1 MILNGGKIYNSRIV
15 FDDDSLKA
23 IAEATGDTRARLPRR
38 TATEAPFRGVE
49 RLLLYFVQPIMQS
62 SHRKTPCPLRI
73 QNKDYGQFACKGHGA
88 ALPKNVQIKE
98 QPNRLATFRN

>member
-23 IAEATGDTRARLPRR
+23 IAEATGTRVQDYRDGLQLKHLSEGWKGCYFISAADYAAL
-38 TATEAPFRGVE
+38 TEKPLAPYGFKIKTMGRG
-49 RLLLYFVQPIMQS
+49 
-62 SHRKTPCPLRI
+62 
-73 QNKDYGQFACKGHGA
+73 GKGHGA

-98 QPNRLATFRN
+98 